1 MAADRLA
8 AELRIRDGRFPS
20 VRRPEGSE
28 FLQRSALL
36 FPPVDQVTDTA
47 GRLAAA
53 KPVIEM
59 LAVDPSLRG
68 VMHALTFGIG
78 AVRARHMPPDALAG
92 PMNML
97 SDTLDDLFAGRF
109 PSFSWRVLMNGK
121 PAAPDEPR
129 GLIQSCNSA
138 RCLAQGCG

>member
-8 AELRIRDGRFPS
+8 AELRTRDGRFPS

-53 KPVIEM
+53 KPGIEM
-59 LAVDPSLRG
+59 LAGDLSLLG
-68 VMHALTFGIG
+68 VMHAFTFGIG
-78 AVRARHMPPDALAG
+78 AVRARRMPPDALPG

-97 SDTLDDLFAGRF
+97 SDTPDHLFALPF
-109 PSFSWRVLMNGK
+109 PTSSRLVLMNPHP
-121 PAAPDEPR
+121 PAPHDPPTH
-129 GLIQSCNSA
+129 
-138 RCLAQGCG
+138 